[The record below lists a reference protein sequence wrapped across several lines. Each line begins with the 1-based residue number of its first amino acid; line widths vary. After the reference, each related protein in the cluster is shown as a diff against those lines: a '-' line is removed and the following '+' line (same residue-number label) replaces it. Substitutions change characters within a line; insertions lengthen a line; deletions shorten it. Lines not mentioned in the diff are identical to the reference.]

1 MRTAPRSLSPTQKSS
16 PPRTVAF
23 DDLLK
28 VGARTEVGDNTQGI
42 ADRVGCQRVQRRV
55 WSNHS
60 IPVGPGGDVISL
72 FSEKGGE
79 VKSCFMRSTYGKPKR
94 SVRP

>member
-1 MRTAPRSLSPTQKSS
+1 MGKGGKVSVGENSTKEPFLPPKKSS
-16 PPRTVAF
+16 PRTVAF

-28 VGARTEVGDNTQGI
+28 VGARTEIGDNTQGI

-60 IPVGPGGDVISL
+60 IPVGPGG
-72 FSEKGGE
+72 
-79 VKSCFMRSTYGKPKR
+79 M
-94 SVRP
+94 